1 MENSKIALLE
11 ITCLTENIAL
21 RQDLSNFS
29 IKIRRKSNYSSL
41 NASVPD
47 YLHLFEQFKTLK

>member
-11 ITCLTENIAL
+11 ITRLTENIAL